1 MADKQRDQ
9 IRNYCNKAGR
19 QEMPGAETKVIQGKR
34 LDFRCTL
41 KIETVGFV
49 DGFSLGF
56 SRKRGI
62 ENESEV

>member
-1 MADKQRDQ
+1 
-9 IRNYCNKAGR
+9 
-19 QEMPGAETKVIQGKR
+19 MPGAETKVIQGKR

-41 KIETVGFV
+41 KIETAGFV

>member
-1 MADKQRDQ
+1 
-9 IRNYCNKAGR
+9 
-19 QEMPGAETKVIQGKR
+19 MPGAETKVIQGKR

-41 KIETVGFV
+41 KIETAGFV

-62 ENESEV
+62 ENESEVWRPEQVGSIKMPFTE